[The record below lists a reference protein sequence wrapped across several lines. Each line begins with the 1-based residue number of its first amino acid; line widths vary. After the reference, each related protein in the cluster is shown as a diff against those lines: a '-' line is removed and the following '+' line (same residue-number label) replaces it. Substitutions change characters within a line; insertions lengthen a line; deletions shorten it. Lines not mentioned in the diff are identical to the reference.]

1 MLLLKRI
8 LIIFFL
14 FFPISNSFA
23 AMVTEVDS
31 DQAYSFLDGGG
42 TINGIAFNPDGT
54 KMFVSRTSSTQFI
67 IEYNLSTP
75 FDISAATYAGDAARC
90 ELGTAAT
97 LNPANIGDMVISS
110 DGLKM
115 FFVQRAIN
123 NNDNSDRIYRYDLTK
138 PYDISTC
145 EYVADVN
152 PDFSDTSYDISTAVS
167 DPWRFGNL
175 GHFNRVKRHHLQGIE
190 INPDGTKIF
199 LSFNDASGSLDGIRE
214 YTLSTPYDLSTLSH
228 VENAGI
234 LLTQSNPD
242 AIFFSANGKRIFVT
256 DHQLYTVAQYS
267 LSKAYDTSSHVKDG
281 EVVIGNLIT
290 TKTANQTRA
299 LAFSTTGLKM
309 FVSDDNGEDSIHEF
323 DLVCPFNIIAG
334 KCPPVTESSVR
345 TGIAEA
351 QIMIAKRTID
361 HSTKSAL
368 NRLEWIR
375 RNKDN
380 QNLTNLNINF
390 NFNTATQLDNPLLN
404 YWVKKLP
411 DRIVSVNEKVE
422 GGQSITIDR
431 ENKKRNKSSKN
442 LDNFT
447 TVFKSDNSLLNSW
460 FDKLPEKITA
470 HQASL
475 EKKTEDKQQD
485 IFYWSEGSIAVGRVG
500 DTNISSFKKIGTK
513 AITLGADKFT
523 DNNGIKG
530 LAFRMGNNNV
540 DVGMEGSNM
549 DTDTFNLTYYST
561 TPIEND
567 TKFEDI
573 VIGFGKLKYDIL
585 TVLDGKHIKAS
596 RDGRQIYATSKIKD
610 EIKKD
615 NFIFIP
621 SFQVDAGHTILDGYT
636 ESGSG
641 AIKVED
647 QNIQTLKLRTAMGV
661 VDDLPKESTFCP
673 GVKNET
679 CFIKRH
685 GKLEYMAD
693 LSRSSNFKYTYV
705 SDNTLDFNE
714 KLYSGALHNVNGE
727 VGIDIILPDNLSIF
741 LIYERNQAL
750 GTGHTDNINIT
761 IGYLPNKK
769 TNYAFKVAGSD
780 NLGSEYKISK
790 NINDFE
796 IDFKLNNQ
804 DVLKPNTIDEA
815 MVNLSR
821 IF

>member
-1 MLLLKRI
+1 MFLFKRI

-14 FFPISNSFA
+14 FFPISNSFG

-42 TINGIAFNPDGT
+42 TINGIAFNSDGT

-175 GHFNRVKRHHLQGIE
+175 GHFNRVKRHHVQGIE

-299 LAFSTTGLKM
+299 LAFSAAGLKM
-309 FVSDDNGEDSIHEF
+309 FVSDDNGDDSIHEF

-334 KCPPVTESSVR
+334 KCPPVTENSVR

-411 DRIVSVNEKVE
+411 DRILSVNEKVE
-422 GGQSITIDR
+422 GGQSITI
-431 ENKKRNKSSKN
+431 NKEDMNSKN
-442 LDNFT
+442 SNNFT
-447 TVFKSDNSLLNSW
+447 TVFKSDNPLLNSW

-470 HQASL
+470 RQASL
-475 EKKTEDKQQD
+475 KKKTEDKQQD

-500 DTNISSFKKIGTK
+500 DTNISSFKKIGTE

-530 LAFRMGNNNV
+530 LAFRFGNNNV
-540 DVGMEGSNM
+540 DVGMGGSNI

-567 TKFEDI
+567 TKSEDI

-596 RDGRQIYATSKIKD
+596 RDGRQVYFTNKFKD

-615 NFIFIP
+615 NFILIP
-621 SFQVDAGHTILDGYT
+621 SFQADVGHTILDGYT
-636 ESGSG
+636 ESGTG
-641 AIKVED
+641 AIKVERSKHT
-647 QNIQTLKLRTAMGV
+647 NIKT
-661 VDDLPKESTFCP
+661 
-673 GVKNET
+673 KNSD
-679 CFIKRH
+679 
-685 GKLEYMAD
+685 G
-693 LSRSSNFKYTYV
+693 SS
-705 SDNTLDFNE
+705 
-714 KLYSGALHNVNGE
+714 G
-727 VGIDIILPDNLSIF
+727 
-741 LIYERNQAL
+741 
-750 GTGHTDNINIT
+750 
-761 IGYLPNKK
+761 
-769 TNYAFKVAGSD
+769 
-780 NLGSEYKISK
+780 
-790 NINDFE
+790 
-796 IDFKLNNQ
+796 
-804 DVLKPNTIDEA
+804 
-815 MVNLSR
+815 
-821 IF
+821 